1 MEEQDFISVIQLCE
15 HYKVEVSF
23 FKQLEAE
30 GLVEITTIEKTKC
43 LHQNSISDVEKMIRI
58 HQELNI
64 NIEGIDVVF
73 NMLKKMNA
81 LQTKMNLLQNRL
93 RLYETDFE

>member
-1 MEEQDFISVIQLCE
+1 MEGQDFISIVQLCN

-23 FKQLEAE
+23 FQQLEEE
-30 GLVEITTIEKTKC
+30 GLVEITTIEQTKC
-43 LHQNSISDVEKMIRI
+43 LHQNLINDVDKMIRI

-73 NMLKKMNA
+73 NLLKKMNA
-81 LQTKMNLLQNRL
+81 LESQMNALQNRL
-93 RLYETDFE
+93 SLYETNTH